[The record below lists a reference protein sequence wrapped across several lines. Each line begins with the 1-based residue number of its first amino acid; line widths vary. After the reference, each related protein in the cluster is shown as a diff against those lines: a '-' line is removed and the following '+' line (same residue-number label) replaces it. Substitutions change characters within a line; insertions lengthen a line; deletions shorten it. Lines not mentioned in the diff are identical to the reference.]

1 MNVIDS
7 KMNIAEGKISELK
20 DKSEQDEKR
29 N

>member
-1 MNVIDS
+1 MNMIDS